1 MSGEPAR
8 DVPEYLTPTEAAR
21 LLMVAPVTVRLWAQK
36 GLLHAYT
43 TPGGHRRFLRA
54 DLEAF
59 RASRAGAEPEGS
71 PGDDVLR
78 ILVVDDDAPFA
89 RYLVELLEGPDAQV
103 EIALDGFAAGSRI
116 HQFHPRVVLLDLRM
130 PGVDGFG
137 VCSLI
142 KSDPATRDIRIV
154 AMTGYHDPDMEARI
168 VAAGAEC
175 CLRKPLDADGLRRA
189 LGLPLVRPVP
199 G

>member
-1 MSGEPAR
+1 MSEPVQ
-8 DVPEYLTPTEAAR
+8 DVPEFLTPTEAAR

-36 GLLHAYT
+36 GLLNAYT

-59 RASRAGAEPEGS
+59 RAARAGVEPEAAVT
-71 PGDDVLR
+71 DAAVR
-78 ILVVDDDAPFA
+78 ILVVDDDEPLA
-89 RYLVELLEGPDAQV
+89 RYLVALLEGPGVQV
-103 EIALDGFAAGSRI
+103 EVAHDGFAAGSKI
-116 HQFHPRVVLLDLRM
+116 HQFQPQAVLLDLRM
-130 PGVDGFG
+130 PGVDGFE

-142 KSDPATRDIRIV
+142 KNDPATRSIRIV
-154 AMTGYHDPDMEARI
+154 AMTGYHDPDIEARI

-175 CLRKPLDADGLRRA
+175 CLRKPLDTERLHVA
-189 LGLPLVRPVP
+189 LGLTRTRPVA